1 MNSEKIFE
9 LALGLEIPWK
19 VGKIEM
25 QINKNKKELHI
36 YLLYN
41 KEHYMFKDGT
51 NKSRIYDHN
60 DRTWRH
66 LNFFEHECYLHC
78 EVPRVRGEDGKI
90 TTIEVPWAR
99 SGSGFTLRFEAY
111 SMLQIELEMPE
122 KKVGKTISTYP
133 NRIWTIFNYWI
144 SIAYQKEDHS
154 KLKNLGI
161 DETSS
166 KKGHQYITLA
176 VNMDES
182 SVVHGTAGK
191 GADTIK
197 KIANYLESKDCERSQ
212 IENICIDLSPSFIA
226 GVQTE
231 FETSNIVF
239 DRFHVKQLRNKAM
252 DEVRKLD
259 YRIHKEELK
268 GAKYLFLKNHDK
280 LTKEQKYTKNYLLN
294 LLPNIGEAYRLKE
307 LFDTFWTIKD
317 PEIAKGYLAY
327 WCDLAKDSN
336 INPMIKFANTV
347 NAHWTGITNFTVTKL
362 TNGILEGI
370 NSKIQLAKRRARG
383 YANTTNFINM
393 IYFIAGKLKFNYPHY
408 LT

>member
-1 MNSEKIFE
+1 
-9 LALGLEIPWK
+9 
-19 VGKIEM
+19 
-25 QINKNKKELHI
+25 
-36 YLLYN
+36 
-41 KEHYMFKDGT
+41 
-51 NKSRIYDHN
+51 
-60 DRTWRH
+60 
-66 LNFFEHECYLHC
+66 
-78 EVPRVRGEDGKI
+78 
-90 TTIEVPWAR
+90 
-99 SGSGFTLRFEAY
+99 
-111 SMLQIELEMPE
+111 
-122 KKVGKTISTYP
+122 
-133 NRIWTIFNYWI
+133 
-144 SIAYQKEDHS
+144 
-154 KLKNLGI
+154 
-161 DETSS
+161 
-166 KKGHQYITLA
+166 
-176 VNMDES
+176 MDES

-239 DRFHVKQLRNKAM
+239 DRFHVKQLLNKAM